1 MNKLSENRLYIS
13 VAYRSLLIITIGY
26 GFMIRV
32 EKLAIIV
39 MILVMILPLR
49 QVSATTEESSSDVR
63 ILIDVSGSMKQND
76 PNNLRAPALRLVLG
90 LLPDGSKAG
99 VWTFAKY
106 VNMLVPMREVNEAW
120 KKEAEGQSNKIHSY
134 GLFTNIEQALEK
146 ATKNHKA
153 TDPKVRRSVI
163 LLSDGLVDVAAGEE
177 TSKQSRQR
185 ILDNIVPR
193 LKNVGVAVH
202 TIALSSTADH
212 ELLRAISIATDG
224 WYEQVDTAD
233 ELQRVFLHLFEKAAQ
248 RDTVPL
254 TDNNFKIDDS
264 VSEMTLLVFRRE
276 GSRDTEFVLPDHS
289 RLKNDEL
296 SGNVSWHHE
305 EGYDLVTIE
314 QPLSGDWKIDA
325 DLDPDNRVMVVTD
338 LKLTTTDL
346 PNNILIGETFD
357 FQASMTE
364 KDEIIVRQDFLKLV
378 NAELTQENEVSEET
392 ITDLNSTQEKGVYM
406 TPIGKLFQPGRNDVV
421 VTMTSETFER
431 QRRQSINVVETPFDI
446 QLTQLMDEETRTH
459 RLMLKPDIELIKEDN
474 LVIAAMLTGA
484 DGSEWS
490 YDVMKNLEN
499 NWQLTIADLQAGEEY
514 SLALQIRGETV
525 KGRSLF
531 LQPSPLLLID
541 DGLVEEVNDSELP
554 MMDELAAEV
563 DTELEL
569 DSELE
574 AELGTELDTL
584 PEDLIEDLQP
594 EEEIE
599 LEDEM
604 AIDFDELLRE
614 PEDDL
619 LVVIEPER
627 TEEQDENAVTPA
639 TKIAIGNAIILLF
652 VGIGVFVWRR
662 KRAVTN
668 PGDDL

>member
-1 MNKLSENRLYIS
+1 
-13 VAYRSLLIITIGY
+13 
-26 GFMIRV
+26 MIRV

-49 QVSATTEESSSDVR
+49 QVSATTQETSSDVR
-63 ILIDVSGSMKQND
+63 ILIDVSGSMKEND

-90 LLPDGSKAG
+90 LLPDDSKAG

-106 VNMLVPMREVNEAW
+106 VNMLVPMRDVNEAW
-120 KKEAEGQSNKIHSY
+120 KTEAERQSNQIHSY
-134 GLFTNIEQALEK
+134 GLFTNIEQVLEK
-146 ATKNHKA
+146 ATKNHKTA
-153 TDPKVRRSVI
+153 DPKVRRSVI

-193 LKNVGVAVH
+193 LKKAGVAVH

-296 SGNVSWHHE
+296 SGNVRWHHE
-305 EGYDLVTIE
+305 ESYDLVTIE

-364 KDEIIVRQDFLKLV
+364 KDEIIVRQDFLNLV
-378 NAELTQENEVSEET
+378 NAELKQENEVSEEN
-392 ITDLNSTQEKGVYM
+392 ITDLNSTQEKGVYLS
-406 TPIGKLFQPGRNDVV
+406 PIGELFQPGRNDVV
-421 VTMTSETFER
+421 VTMTSATFER

-446 QLTQLMDEETRTH
+446 EVTQLMDEETRTH

-474 LVIAAMLTGA
+474 LIIAALLTGA

-499 NWQLTIADLQAGEEY
+499 NWQLTIADLQPGEEY

-531 LQPSPLLLID
+531 LQPSPLLLVED
-541 DGLVEEVNDSELP
+541 ELVEEVDDSELP
-554 MMDELAAEV
+554 MVDELAAEK

-569 DSELE
+569 ASELE
-574 AELGTELDTL
+574 TELESELGTL

-594 EEEIE
+594 EEEQIE
-599 LEDEM
+599 VEDEM
-604 AIDFDELLRE
+604 AIDLDELLPE
-614 PEDDL
+614 PEDEL
-619 LVVIEPER
+619 LVGIEPES
-627 TEEQDENAVTPA
+627 TVEQDENAVAPA